1 MAIIT
6 RMNRAERRSRKHIIC
21 NCDFVV
27 LKKRRRDTE
36 MQCVSSF
43 VNPNVDLAKVRWR

>member
-1 MAIIT
+1 
-6 RMNRAERRSRKHIIC
+6 MNRAERRSRKHIC

-27 LKKRRRDTE
+27 LKKTGDTDTE